1 MEFPDLNQ
9 FRQLQKDLWQWPS
22 SRAALMVGAGFSLNA
37 VSAPG
42 VSTRFPVWRDLSRAM
57 FNEIYPAHP
66 NETDEQ
72 RIQRKEQF
80 DPSDALRLASAYEA
94 IFGRQKLDS
103 FLCRAIPDSSYQ
115 PGALHTLLLQLPWK
129 DVFTT
134 NYDTLLER
142 TEIPERAYQP
152 VTTVNDLTTAR
163 APRIIKLHGSF
174 PSQTPFIITEEDY
187 RTYPQRF
194 APFVNTVRQSLIEN
208 AFVLIGFSGED
219 PNFLQWTG
227 WIRDELGDHHAP
239 IYLVGPLSL
248 SNTQRLLLTQRGVT
262 PIDLASVFLDKDPPA
277 RIHASAIE
285 WFLRSLHAAKRQR
298 PERWLK
304 SKTTAQET
312 ADFEHPILASG
323 LVEPEEVRFDSSQNL
338 DEATVL
344 QLIKRWRYE
353 RDQYPGWLVAT
364 DEKRSL
370 LWNNTRD
377 RIGPLLTFVANE
389 NWSPAD
395 RILLFHELH
404 WRLDVAMVPLFSN
417 WLEPFEVAV
426 DELLK
431 AGISAKPSVLTDIPA
446 TEVAEAWLDIA
457 FALLREA
464 REIHNAERWDT
475 LKEKIDQVV
484 THYPQFTDR
493 YQYEQALWRLW
504 NLERSQAKAVL
515 TQWSPS
521 RNSPLAMMWKA
532 GLLVELEEA
541 RKARSLLRTAL
552 RDIRK
557 SFHNTHER
565 NIDLLS
571 LEGWCTY
578 LLSAVERAAVMEDIA
593 QGNQQETD
601 WAKLYELPEEFLERW
616 QELKAWDCDPWPL
629 MEYFAMVLSEDPPAL
644 RRETQVVRDFD
655 PGHRKVTGPLFGGDH
670 IEPRLPAFAYIRL
683 YEQAGIPI
691 RFAGEALRKACKWIA
706 PFTDFWGPALLV
718 RAGKVDDLKNFMER
732 TQVATME
739 PALAQRLNSWV
750 LDALQR
756 EFSSLRGPIGWGSA
770 QQTLLEALVEVLSRL
785 TLKLESADLQEGFSL
800 AIALHRRPEIY
811 SHTNL
816 HNVCTPWFRRL
827 FEAANEQQ
835 LFAWLSALIRF
846 PPYHDSDLPE
856 YLRDLRN
863 DWPDPMTDF
872 PAGRLR
878 VVQESLSERTD
889 TDEAIAWLLARAQNE
904 SGKGR
909 HRAVRRLI
917 CIFSTDLMTAE
928 QKESLGRLLWEQPG
942 TNGLP
947 DLPDFGYYG
956 YYGYLHLPAPA
967 EIDVVSK
974 VKEHLLTLTP
984 PKSVDGTNTS
994 IQLDEED
1001 RIICEWAFASKPVV
1015 QLPYEW
1021 EGKIEWSWDESWE
1034 LWAQVVEWWQN
1045 DKIAFDR
1052 QIPSSALNSM
1062 TLNFIEASVERAG
1075 MFLARAVLPNMDSAS
1090 EDEWSEVLA
1099 FLSETREHE
1108 IYLTP
1113 AFPYV
1118 LLHRPSKSEALTQ
1131 TIFEDLSSDDA
1142 KAVKASAEAVR
1153 HWIYLADADLVD
1165 KPPTN
1170 IIDKLI
1176 HRVVFRRSEGIQT
1189 CLDQLAHLLIEKPDF
1204 FDLDQVH
1211 FIVASLSPWSQ
1222 ATRLPLSEE
1231 RDGTLPEE
1239 NFPGDFPEEER
1250 PELRVL
1256 LGKLASA
1263 LRIWLKRK
1271 CPDQP
1276 EPAEISHLRE
1286 SYELDSLPEVRRSF
1300 PYVETFA
1307 MTLSTP

>member
-1 MEFPDLNQ
+1 MDLLDTRNFPDLNQ
-9 FRQLQKDLWQWPS
+9 SRQLQKDLWQWPS

-37 VSAPG
+37 VPLPG
-42 VSTRFPVWRDLSRAM
+42 VSTRFPEWRELARAM
-57 FNEIYPAHP
+57 FNEIYPAPP
-66 NETDEQ
+66 NETEEQ
-72 RIQRKEQF
+72 RTQRKEQF
-80 DPSDALRLASAYEA
+80 DRSNALRLASEYEA
-94 IFGRQKLDS
+94 IFGRQKLNS
-103 FLCRAIPDSSYQ
+103 FLRAQIPDTDYE
-115 PGALHTLLLQLPWK
+115 PGDLHTLLLQLPWK

-142 TEIPERAYQP
+142 TEMPERAYEL
-152 VTTVNDLTTAR
+152 VTTESDLTTAS

-187 RTYPQRF
+187 RTYRQRF
-194 APFVNTVRQSLIEN
+194 ALFVNTIQQYLIEN
-208 AFVLIGFSGED
+208 VFVLVGFSGED

-239 IYLVGPLSL
+239 IYLVGSLSL
-248 SNTQRLLLTQRGVT
+248 SNTQRLLLTRRGVT
-262 PIDLASVFLDKDPPA
+262 PIDLSPVFADN
-277 RIHASAIE
+277 
-285 WFLRSLHAAKRQR
+285 HAAALEKFLCHLLEAKPSR
-298 PERWLK
+298 PEEWPNI
-304 SKTTAQET
+304 KTTAQ
-312 ADFEHPILASG
+312 
-323 LVEPEEVRFDSSQNL
+323 EPEEVRFDSSQNL

-344 QLIKRWRYE
+344 KLIKRWRYE
-353 RDQYPGWLVAT
+353 QDQYPGWLVAT
-364 DEKRSL
+364 DEKRSS
-370 LWNNTRD
+370 LWDSTKFWVE
-377 RIGPLLTFVANE
+377 PLLTFVANE

-395 RILLFHELH
+395 CILLFHELH
-404 WRLDVAMVPLFSN
+404 WRLDVAMLPLFSN
-417 WLEPFEVAV
+417 CIEPFESTVN
-426 DELLK
+426 ELLK
-431 AGISAKPSVLTDIPA
+431 NGISAKPSVLTDIPA

-464 REIHNAERWDT
+464 REIYNAERWDT
-475 LKEKIDQVV
+475 LKKKIDQVV

-493 YQYEQALWRLW
+493 YQYEQALWMLW
-504 NLERSQAKAVL
+504 NLERSQAKDVL

-532 GLLVELEEA
+532 GLLVEFDELRE
-541 RKARSLLRTAL
+541 ARSLLRTAL
-552 RDIRK
+552 GDIRR
-557 SFHNTHER
+557 SLHNQEQ
-565 NIDLLS
+565 NIEMLS
-571 LEGWCTY
+571 LDGWCTY
-578 LLSAVERAAVMEDIA
+578 LLWAVELTIDFT
-593 QGNQQETD
+593 Q
-601 WAKLYELPEEFLERW
+601 WSELREEFSARW
-616 QELKAWDCDPWPL
+616 QELKAWDCDPELL
-629 MEYFAMVLSEDPPAL
+629 MEYFATVLSEDPPAP
-644 RRETQVVRDFD
+644 RRETQVGHGFD
-655 PGHRKVTGPLFGGDH
+655 PGHRTVTGLLFGGNH
-670 IEPRLPAFAYIRL
+670 IAPRLPAFAYIRL
-683 YEQAGIPI
+683 YEQVGISI
-691 RFAGEALRKACKWIA
+691 RFVEEELRKACKWIA

-739 PALAQRLNSWV
+739 PALAKRLNRWV

-756 EFSSLRGPIGWGSA
+756 EFSALSGTIEWMSA
-770 QQTLLEALVEVLSRL
+770 QQALLEALVEVLSRL
-785 TLKLESADLQEGFSL
+785 TLKLESAELQEAFSL
-800 AIALHRRPEIY
+800 AMALHERSEIY
-811 SHTNL
+811 SHRNL
-816 HNVCTPWFRRL
+816 HQLCTPWFSRL
-827 FEAANEQQ
+827 FEAADEQQ
-835 LFAWLSALIRF
+835 LVAWLPALILF
-846 PPYHDSDLPE
+846 PLYHDSDLSRR
-856 YLRDLRN
+856 LSN
-863 DWPDPMTDF
+863 FWPDPMTDF
-872 PAGRLR
+872 PAERLR
-878 VVQESLSERTD
+878 VVQEPLSERTD

-909 HRAVRRLI
+909 HRAVMRLI
-917 CIFSTDLMTAE
+917 RIFSTDLMTAE
-928 QKESLGRLLWEQPG
+928 QQESLGRLLWEQPG

-947 DLPDFGYYG
+947 DLPDLN

-967 EIDVVSK
+967 EINVVSK

-984 PKSVDGTNTS
+984 HKSVDGTATS
-994 IQLDEED
+994 IQLDIQLDKED

-1021 EGKIEWSWDESWE
+1021 EGKIEWSWDESRE

-1045 DKIAFDR
+1045 DKIVFDR
-1052 QIPSSALNSM
+1052 QIPFPALNSM

-1099 FLSETREHE
+1099 FLCETRQHE

-1118 LLHRPSKSEALTQ
+1118 LRHRPSKSEVLTQ
-1131 TIFEDLSSDDA
+1131 TIFEDLSSGNA

-1176 HRVVFRRSEGIQT
+1176 HRVVFRRYEGIQI
-1189 CLDQLAHLLIEKPDF
+1189 CLDQLALLLIEKPDF
-1204 FDLDQVH
+1204 FGLDQVH

-1222 ATRLPLSEE
+1222 ATRLPPSEE

-1250 PELRVL
+1250 PELRDH
-1256 LGKLASA
+1256 LGRLASA

>member
-248 SNTQRLLLTQRGVT
+248 SNAQRSLLTRRGVT
-262 PIDLASVFLDKDPPA
+262 PIDLSPMFADN
-277 RIHASAIE
+277 
-285 WFLRSLHAAKRQR
+285 HAAALEKFLYHLLEAKPSR
-298 PERWLK
+298 PERWPNI
-304 SKTTAQET
+304 KTTAQ
-312 ADFEHPILASG
+312 
-323 LVEPEEVRFDSSQNL
+323 EPEEVRFDSSQNL

-353 RDQYPGWLVAT
+353 QDQYPGWLVAT
-364 DEKRSL
+364 DAMRSL
-370 LWNNTRD
+370 LWDSTKFWVE
-377 RIGPLLTFVANE
+377 PLLTFVANE

-464 REIHNAERWDT
+464 REIYNAERWDT

-484 THYPQFTDR
+484 AHYPQFTDR

-504 NLERSQAKAVL
+504 NLERSQAKEVL
-515 TQWSPS
+515 ALWAPH
-521 RNSPLAMMWKA
+521 SPLAMMWKA
-532 GLLVELEEA
+532 GLLVEFDELRE
-541 RKARSLLRTAL
+541 ARSLLRTAL
-552 RDIRK
+552 GDIRR
-557 SFHNTHER
+557 SLHNQEQ
-565 NIDLLS
+565 NIEMLS
-571 LEGWCTY
+571 LDGWCTY
-578 LLSAVERAAVMEDIA
+578 LLWAVESTIDFT
-593 QGNQQETD
+593 Q
-601 WAKLYELPEEFLERW
+601 WSELREEFSVRW
-616 QELKAWDCDPWPL
+616 QELKAWDCDPGLL
-629 MEYFAMVLSEDPPAL
+629 MEYFATVLSEDPPAP
-644 RRETQVVRDFD
+644 RRETQVGHGFD
-655 PGHRKVTGPLFGGDH
+655 PGHRTVTGLLFGGNH

-691 RFAGEALRKACKWIA
+691 RFVEEELRKACKWIA

-718 RAGKVDDLKNFMER
+718 RAGKVNELTKSGIMER

-739 PALAQRLNSWV
+739 PALAKRLNRWV
-750 LDALQR
+750 LDALRR
-756 EFSSLRGPIGWGSA
+756 EFASLRGPIERMSA

-785 TLKLESADLQEGFSL
+785 AFKLESSDLQEAFSL
-800 AIALHRRPEIY
+800 AMAIHERPEIY
-811 SHTNL
+811 SHINL
-816 HNVCTPWFRRL
+816 HKLCTPWFSRL
-827 FEAANEQQ
+827 FEAADEQQ
-835 LFAWLSALIRF
+835 LFEWLPALIRF

-856 YLRDLRN
+856 DLRDLRN

-878 VVQESLSERTD
+878 VVQEPLSERTD
-889 TDEAIAWLLARAQNE
+889 TDEAIAWLLVRAQNE

-909 HRAVRRLI
+909 HRAVMRLI
-917 CIFSTDLMTAE
+917 RIFYTDLMTAE

-947 DLPDFGYYG
+947 DLPDLN

-967 EIDVVSK
+967 EIDVVLK

-984 PKSVDGTNTS
+984 NRFVNNTGTS
-994 IQLDEED
+994 ITTSFLTQDD
-1001 RIICEWAFASKPVV
+1001 RVIREWEWASKPVV

-1021 EGKIEWSWDESWE
+1021 EGKIEWSWDESRE

-1045 DKIAFDR
+1045 DKIVFDR
-1052 QIPSSALNSM
+1052 PIPSMVLNP
-1062 TLNFIEASVERAG
+1062 IEASVERAG

-1099 FLSETREHE
+1099 FLSKTREYE

-1118 LLHRPSKSEALTQ
+1118 LLHRPSKSEVLTQ
-1131 TIFEDLSSDDA
+1131 IVLDDLSSDDA

-1176 HRVVFRRSEGIQT
+1176 HRVVFRRYEGIQI
-1189 CLDQLAHLLIEKPDF
+1189 CLDQLARLLIEKPDAF
-1204 FDLDQVH
+1204 EATQVH
-1211 FIVASLSPWSQ
+1211 LMVSSLPPWSH
-1222 ATRLPLSEE
+1222 ATRLPLHAE
-1231 RDGTLPEE
+1231 DP
-1239 NFPGDFPEEER
+1239 PGDFPEEER
-1250 PELRVL
+1250 PELRDH
-1256 LGKLASA
+1256 LGRLASA
-1263 LRIWLKRK
+1263 LSIWLKCK

-1300 PYVETFA
+1300 PYVETHA

>member
-1 MEFPDLNQ
+1 MDLLDTRNFPDLNQ

-66 NETDEQ
+66 NETKEQ
-72 RIQRKEQF
+72 RTQRKEQF
-80 DPSDALRLASAYEA
+80 DRSNALRLASEYEA
-94 IFGRQKLDS
+94 AFDRQKLNS

-152 VTTVNDLTTAR
+152 VTTVNDLTAAR

-364 DEKRSL
+364 DAMRSL

-395 RILLFHELH
+395 RILLFRELH
-404 WRLDVAMVPLFSN
+404 WRLDVVMVPLFSN
-417 WLEPFEVAV
+417 ISSQFEVAV

-431 AGISAKPSVLTDIPA
+431 NGISAKPSVLTDIPA

-464 REIHNAERWDT
+464 REIYNAERWDT

-484 THYPQFTDR
+484 AHYPQFTDR

-504 NLERSQAKAVL
+504 NLERSQAKDVL

-532 GLLVELEEA
+532 GLLVEFDELRE
-541 RKARSLLRTAL
+541 ARSLLRTAL
-552 RDIRK
+552 GDIRR
-557 SFHNTHER
+557 SLHNQEQ
-565 NIDLLS
+565 NIEMLS
-571 LEGWCTY
+571 LDGWCTY
-578 LLSAVERAAVMEDIA
+578 LLWVVEYLLWSVESTVDFT
-593 QGNQQETD
+593 E
-601 WAKLYELPEEFLERW
+601 WFELREEFSARW
-616 QELKAWDCDPWPL
+616 QELKAWDCDPRLL
-629 MEYFAMVLSEDPPAL
+629 MEYFATVLSEDPPAL
-644 RRETQVVRDFD
+644 RRETQVGPGFD
-655 PGHRKVTGPLFGGDH
+655 PGHRTVTGLLFGGNH
-670 IEPRLPAFAYIRL
+670 IEPRLPAFAYIRW
-683 YEQAGIPI
+683 YEQVGIPI
-691 RFAGEALRKACKWIA
+691 RFAEEELRKACKWIA

-718 RAGKVDDLKNFMER
+718 RAGKVNELTKSGIMER

-739 PALAQRLNSWV
+739 PALAKRLNRWV
-750 LDALQR
+750 LDALRR
-756 EFSSLRGPIGWGSA
+756 EFASLRGPIERMSA

-785 TLKLESADLQEGFSL
+785 AFKLESSDLQEAFSL
-800 AIALHRRPEIY
+800 AMALHERPEIY
-811 SHTNL
+811 SHINL
-816 HNVCTPWFRRL
+816 HQLCTPWFRRL
-827 FEAANEQQ
+827 FEAADEQQ
-835 LFAWLSALIRF
+835 LFEWLPALIRF
-846 PPYHDSDLPE
+846 PLYHDSDLPE
-856 YLRDLRN
+856 DLRDLRN

-872 PAGRLR
+872 PALRLR
-878 VVQESLSERTD
+878 VVQEPLSERTD
-889 TDEAIAWLLARAQNE
+889 TDEAIAWLLVRAQIE

-909 HRAVRRLI
+909 HRAVMRLI
-917 CIFSTDLMTAE
+917 RIFYTDLMTAE

-947 DLPDFGYYG
+947 DLPDLNYYV
-956 YYGYLHLPAPA
+956 YLHLPAPA
-967 EIDVVSK
+967 EIDVVLK

-984 PKSVDGTNTS
+984 NRFVNNTGTS
-994 IQLDEED
+994 ITTSFSTQDD
-1001 RIICEWAFASKPVV
+1001 RVIREWEWASKPVV
-1015 QLPYEW
+1015 QWPYEW
-1021 EGKIEWSWDESWE
+1021 EGKIEWSWDEIRE

-1045 DKIAFDR
+1045 DKIVFDR
-1052 QIPSSALNSM
+1052 PIPSMVLNP
-1062 TLNFIEASVERAG
+1062 IEASVERAG

-1090 EDEWSEVLA
+1090 EDEWSEVLT

-1113 AFPYV
+1113 ALPYV
-1118 LLHRPSKSEALTQ
+1118 LRHRPSKSEALTQ
-1131 TIFEDLSSDDA
+1131 IVLDDLSSGKA

-1170 IIDKLI
+1170 IVDKLI
-1176 HRVVFRRSEGIQT
+1176 HRVIFRRPEGIQI
-1189 CLDQLAHLLIEKPDF
+1189 CLDQLARLLIEKPDAF
-1204 FDLDQVH
+1204 EATQVH
-1211 FIVASLSPWSQ
+1211 LMVASLSPWSH
-1222 ATRLPLSEE
+1222 ATRLPPSEE

-1250 PELRVL
+1250 PELRDH
-1256 LGKLASA
+1256 LGRLASA
-1263 LRIWLKRK
+1263 LSIWLKRK

-1300 PYVETFA
+1300 PYVETHA

>member
-1 MEFPDLNQ
+1 MDLLDTRNFPDLNQ

-42 VSTRFPVWRDLSRAM
+42 VSTRFPMWRDLSRAM

-72 RIQRKEQF
+72 RMQRKEQF
-80 DPSDALRLASAYEA
+80 DPSNALRIASEYEA
-94 IFGRQKLDS
+94 AFDRQKLDS

-152 VTTVNDLTTAR
+152 VTTVNDLTTANT
-163 APRIIKLHGSF
+163 PRIIKLHGSF

-248 SNTQRLLLTQRGVT
+248 SNAQRSLLTRRGVT
-262 PIDLASVFLDKDPPA
+262 PIDLSPMFADN
-277 RIHASAIE
+277 
-285 WFLRSLHAAKRQR
+285 HAAALEKFLYHLLEAKPSR
-298 PERWLK
+298 PERWPNI
-304 SKTTAQET
+304 KTTAQEP
-312 ADFEHPILASG
+312 A
-323 LVEPEEVRFDSSQNL
+323 EVSFDSPQNL

-344 QLIKRWRYE
+344 KLIKRWRYE
-353 RDQYPGWLVAT
+353 QDQYPGWLVAT
-364 DEKRSL
+364 DEKRSS
-370 LWNNTRD
+370 LWDSTKFWVE
-377 RIGPLLTFVANE
+377 PLLTFVANE

-395 RILLFHELH
+395 RILLFRELH
-404 WRLDVAMVPLFSN
+404 WRLDVAMVPLSSN

-431 AGISAKPSVLTDIPA
+431 DGISAKPSVLTDIPA

-504 NLERSQAKAVL
+504 NIERSQAKDVL

-532 GLLVELEEA
+532 GLLVEFDELRE
-541 RKARSLLRTAL
+541 ARSLLRTAL

-578 LLSAVERAAVMEDIA
+578 LLSPVERAAVMEDIA

-629 MEYFAMVLSEDPPAL
+629 MKYFAMVLSEDPPAP
-644 RRETQVVRDFD
+644 RREIQVGHGFD
-655 PGHRKVTGPLFGGDH
+655 PGHRTVTGLLFGGNH
-670 IEPRLPAFAYIRL
+670 IELRLPAFAYIRL

-718 RAGKVDDLKNFMER
+718 RAGKVDDLKNFMEC

-739 PALAQRLNSWV
+739 PALAKRLNSWV

-756 EFSSLRGPIGWGSA
+756 EFSALSGTIEWMSA
-770 QQTLLEALVEVLSRL
+770 QQALLEALVEVLSRL
-785 TLKLESADLQEGFSL
+785 TLKLESAELQEAFSL
-800 AIALHRRPEIY
+800 AMALHERSEIY
-811 SHTNL
+811 SHRNL
-816 HNVCTPWFRRL
+816 HQLCTPWFSRL
-827 FEAANEQQ
+827 FEAADEQQ
-835 LFAWLSALIRF
+835 LVAWLPALILF
-846 PPYHDSDLPE
+846 PLYHDSDLSRR
-856 YLRDLRN
+856 LSN
-863 DWPDPMTDF
+863 FWPDPMTDF
-872 PAGRLR
+872 PAERLR
-878 VVQESLSERTD
+878 VVQEPLSERTD
-889 TDEAIAWLLARAQNE
+889 TDEAIAWLLVRAQNE

-909 HRAVRRLI
+909 HRAVMRLI
-917 CIFSTDLMTAE
+917 RIFYTDLMTAE

-956 YYGYLHLPAPA
+956 YLHLSAPA

-1118 LLHRPSKSEALTQ
+1118 LLHRPSKSEVLTQ
-1131 TIFEDLSSDDA
+1131 IVLDDLSSDDA

-1170 IIDKLI
+1170 IVDKLI
-1176 HRVVFRRSEGIQT
+1176 HRVIFRRSEGIQI
-1189 CLDQLAHLLIEKPDF
+1189 CLDQLARLLIEKPDF

-1211 FIVASLSPWSQ
+1211 FIVASLSPWSH
-1222 ATRLPLSEE
+1222 ATRLPPSEE

-1276 EPAEISHLRE
+1276 EPAEIFHLRE

>member
-72 RIQRKEQF
+72 RMQRKEQF
-80 DPSDALRLASAYEA
+80 DPSNALRIASEYEA
-94 IFGRQKLDS
+94 AFDRQKLNS

-142 TEIPERAYQP
+142 TEMPERAYEL

-248 SNTQRLLLTQRGVT
+248 SNAQRSLLTRRGVT

-298 PERWLK
+298 PERWLE

-312 ADFEHPILASG
+312 ADFEPPILASG
-323 LVEPEEVRFDSSQNL
+323 LVEPEEVSFDSSQNL

-344 QLIKRWRYE
+344 KLIKRWRYE

-364 DEKRSL
+364 DAMRSS
-370 LWNNTRD
+370 LWDSTKFWVE
-377 RIGPLLTFVANE
+377 PLLTFAANE

-395 RILLFHELH
+395 RILLFQELH
-404 WRLDVAMVPLFSN
+404 WRLDVAMVPLFSD

-431 AGISAKPSVLTDIPA
+431 DGILAKPSVLTDIPA

-521 RNSPLAMMWKA
+521 RNSPLAMMRKA

-629 MEYFAMVLSEDPPAL
+629 MEYFATVLSEDPPAL

-655 PGHRKVTGPLFGGDH
+655 PGHRKVTGPLFGGNH
-670 IEPRLPAFAYIRL
+670 IEPRLPSFAYIRL
-683 YEQAGIPI
+683 YEQVGIPI
-691 RFAGEALRKACKWIA
+691 RFAGEELRKACKWIA

-718 RAGKVDDLKNFMER
+718 RAGKVDDLKSFMER
-732 TQVATME
+732 IQVATME
-739 PALAQRLNSWV
+739 PALAQRLNRWALV
-750 LDALQR
+750 ALQR
-756 EFSSLRGPIGWGSA
+756 EFASLRGPIGWGSA

-785 TLKLESADLQEGFSL
+785 TLKLESADLQEAFSL

-811 SHTNL
+811 SHINL
-816 HNVCTPWFRRL
+816 HKLCTLWFKRL

-835 LFAWLSALIRF
+835 LFEWLPALIRF

-856 YLRDLRN
+856 DLRDLRN

-872 PAGRLR
+872 PVGRLR

-928 QKESLGRLLWEQPG
+928 QQEGLGRLLWEQPG

-956 YYGYLHLPAPA
+956 YLHLPAPA
-967 EIDVVSK
+967 EIDVVLK

-984 PKSVDGTNTS
+984 NRFVNNTGTS
-994 IQLDEED
+994 ITTSFLTQDD
-1001 RIICEWAFASKPVV
+1001 RVIREWAFASKPVV

-1052 QIPSSALNSM
+1052 PIPSMVLNP
-1062 TLNFIEASVERAG
+1062 IEASVERAG

-1099 FLSETREHE
+1099 FLCETREHE

-1113 AFPYV
+1113 ALPYV
-1118 LLHRPSKSEALTQ
+1118 LRHRPSESEAITQ
-1131 TIFEDLSSDDA
+1131 TIFKYLSSDDA
-1142 KAVKASAEAVR
+1142 KAVKASAEAVC

-1176 HRVVFRRSEGIQT
+1176 HRVVFRRYEGIQI
-1189 CLDQLAHLLIEKPDF
+1189 CLDQLALLLIEKPDF
-1204 FDLDQVH
+1204 FGLDQVH

-1222 ATRLPLSEE
+1222 ATRLPPSEE

-1250 PELRVL
+1250 PELRDH
-1256 LGKLASA
+1256 LGRLASA
-1263 LRIWLKRK
+1263 LSIWLKRK

>member
-9 FRQLQKDLWQWPS
+9 FRQLQKALWQWPS

-57 FNEIYPAHP
+57 FDEIYPAPP

-72 RIQRKEQF
+72 RTQRKEQF
-80 DPSDALRLASAYEA
+80 DRSNALRLASEYEA
-94 IFGRQKLDS
+94 AFDHQKLNS
-103 FLCRAIPDSSYQ
+103 FLRRAIPDSSYQ
-115 PGALHTLLLQLPWK
+115 PGDLHTLLLQLPWK

-142 TEIPERAYQP
+142 TEIPERAYQS
-152 VTTVNDLTTAR
+152 VTTVNDLTAAR

-248 SNTQRLLLTQRGVT
+248 SNAQRSRLTQRGVT
-262 PIDLASVFLDKDPPA
+262 PIDLSPVFADT
-277 RIHASAIE
+277 
-285 WFLRSLHAAKRQR
+285 HAAALEKFLCHLLEAKPSR
-298 PERWLK
+298 PEKWPNI
-304 SKTTAQET
+304 KTTAQEP
-312 ADFEHPILASG
+312 A
-323 LVEPEEVRFDSSQNL
+323 EVSFDSSQNL

-344 QLIKRWRYE
+344 KLIKRWRYE
-353 RDQYPGWLVAT
+353 QDQYPGWLVAT
-364 DEKRSL
+364 DAMRSL
-370 LWNNTRD
+370 LWDSTKFWVE
-377 RIGPLLTFVANE
+377 PLLTFVANE

-395 RILLFHELH
+395 RILLFRELH
-404 WRLDVAMVPLFSN
+404 WRLDVVMVPLFVPLFSN
-417 WLEPFEVAV
+417 ISSQFEVAV

-431 AGISAKPSVLTDIPA
+431 DGISAKPSVLTDIPA

-464 REIHNAERWDT
+464 REIYNAERWDT

-484 THYPQFTDR
+484 AHYPQFTDR

-504 NLERSQAKAVL
+504 NLERSQAKDVL

-532 GLLVELEEA
+532 GLLVEFDELRE
-541 RKARSLLRTAL
+541 ARSLLRTAL
-552 RDIRK
+552 GDIRR
-557 SFHNTHER
+557 SLHNQEQ
-565 NIDLLS
+565 NIEMLS
-571 LEGWCTY
+571 LDGWCTY
-578 LLSAVERAAVMEDIA
+578 LLWAVELTIDFT
-593 QGNQQETD
+593 Q
-601 WAKLYELPEEFLERW
+601 WSELREEFSARW

-629 MEYFAMVLSEDPPAL
+629 MKYFATVLSEDPPAL

-655 PGHRKVTGPLFGGDH
+655 PGHRTVTRFWDGKSL
-670 IEPRLPAFAYIRL
+670 IELRLPAFAYIRL
-683 YEQAGIPI
+683 YEQVGIPI

-718 RAGKVDDLKNFMER
+718 RAGKVDDLKSFMER
-732 TQVATME
+732 IQVATME
-739 PALAQRLNSWV
+739 PALAKRLNSW
-750 LDALQR
+750 ALAALRR
-756 EFSSLRGPIGWGSA
+756 EFSALSGTIEWMSA
-770 QQTLLEALVEVLSRL
+770 QQALLEALVEVLSRL
-785 TLKLESADLQEGFSL
+785 AFKLESSDLQEAFSL
-800 AIALHRRPEIY
+800 AMALHERSEIY
-811 SHTNL
+811 SHRNL
-816 HNVCTPWFRRL
+816 HQLCTPWFSRL
-827 FEAANEQQ
+827 FEAADEQQ
-835 LFAWLSALIRF
+835 LFEWLPALIRF
-846 PPYHDSDLPE
+846 PL
-856 YLRDLRN
+856 YLESALSRRLSKRDLSRHLSN
-863 DWPDPMTDF
+863 LWPDPMTDF

-909 HRAVRRLI
+909 HRAVMRLI

-947 DLPDFGYYG
+947 DLPDLN

-967 EIDVVSK
+967 EIDVVST
-974 VKEHLLTLTP
+974 VKESLLSLMP
-984 PKSVDGTNTS
+984 PKDK
-994 IQLDEED
+994 ED
-1001 RIICEWAFASKPVV
+1001 RIICEWALASKPVV

-1045 DKIAFDR
+1045 DKIVFDR
-1052 QIPSSALNSM
+1052 QIPSMVLNS
-1062 TLNFIEASVERAG
+1062 IEASVERAS

-1099 FLSETREHE
+1099 FLCETREHE

-1113 AFPYV
+1113 ALPYV
-1118 LLHRPSKSEALTQ
+1118 LRHRPSKSEALTQ
-1131 TIFEDLSSDDA
+1131 IVLDDLSSGKA

-1170 IIDKLI
+1170 IVDKLI
-1176 HRVVFRRSEGIQT
+1176 HRVVFRRYEGIQI
-1189 CLDQLAHLLIEKPDF
+1189 CLDQLARLLIEKPDTF
-1204 FDLDQVH
+1204 EATQVH
-1211 FIVASLSPWSQ
+1211 LMVSSLPPWSH
-1222 ATRLPLSEE
+1222 ATWLPLSEE

-1250 PELRVL
+1250 PELRDH
-1256 LGKLASA
+1256 LGRLASA
-1263 LRIWLKRK
+1263 LSIWLKRK

-1300 PYVETFA
+1300 PYVETHA

>member
-1 MEFPDLNQ
+1 MDLLDTRNFPDLNQ

-37 VSAPG
+37 VPLPG
-42 VSTRFPVWRDLSRAM
+42 VSTRFPEWRELARAM
-57 FNEIYPAHP
+57 FNEIYPAPP
-66 NETDEQ
+66 NETEEQ
-72 RIQRKEQF
+72 RTQRKEQF
-80 DPSDALRLASAYEA
+80 DRSDALRLASEYEA
-94 IFGRQKLDS
+94 IFGRQKLNS
-103 FLCRAIPDSSYQ
+103 FLRAQIPDTDYE
-115 PGALHTLLLQLPWK
+115 PGDLHTLLLQLPWK

-142 TEIPERAYQP
+142 TEMPERAYEL
-152 VTTVNDLTTAR
+152 VTTESDLTTAS

-187 RTYPQRF
+187 RTYRQRF
-194 APFVNTVRQSLIEN
+194 ALFVNTIQQYLIEN
-208 AFVLIGFSGED
+208 VFVLVGFSGED

-239 IYLVGPLSL
+239 IYLVGSLSL
-248 SNTQRLLLTQRGVT
+248 SNTQRLLLTRRGVT
-262 PIDLASVFLDKDPPA
+262 PIDLSPVFADN
-277 RIHASAIE
+277 
-285 WFLRSLHAAKRQR
+285 HAAALEKFLYHLLEAKPSR
-298 PERWLK
+298 PEEWPNI
-304 SKTTAQET
+304 KTTAQ
-312 ADFEHPILASG
+312 
-323 LVEPEEVRFDSSQNL
+323 EPEEVRFDSSQNL

-353 RDQYPGWLVAT
+353 QDQYPGWLVAT
-364 DEKRSL
+364 DAMRSS
-370 LWNNTRD
+370 LWDSTKFWVE
-377 RIGPLLTFVANE
+377 PLLTFVANE

-395 RILLFHELH
+395 RILLFRELH
-404 WRLDVAMVPLFSN
+404 WRLDVAMVPLFLN
-417 WLEPFEVAV
+417 CIEPFESTVN
-426 DELLK
+426 ELLK
-431 AGISAKPSVLTDIPA
+431 NGISAKPSVLTDIPA

-464 REIHNAERWDT
+464 REIYNAERWDT

-493 YQYEQALWRLW
+493 YQYEQALWMLW
-504 NLERSQAKAVL
+504 NLERSQAKDVL

-532 GLLVELEEA
+532 GLLVEFDELRE
-541 RKARSLLRTAL
+541 ARSLLRTAL
-552 RDIRK
+552 GDIRR
-557 SFHNTHER
+557 SLHNQEQ
-565 NIDLLS
+565 NIEMLS
-571 LEGWCTY
+571 LDGWCTY
-578 LLSAVERAAVMEDIA
+578 LLWAVELTIDFT
-593 QGNQQETD
+593 Q
-601 WAKLYELPEEFLERW
+601 WSELREEFSARW
-616 QELKAWDCDPWPL
+616 QELKAWDCDPELL
-629 MEYFAMVLSEDPPAL
+629 MEYFATVLSEDPPAP
-644 RRETQVVRDFD
+644 RRETQVGHGFD
-655 PGHRKVTGPLFGGDH
+655 PGHRTVTGLLFGGNH

-683 YEQAGIPI
+683 YEQVGISI
-691 RFAGEALRKACKWIA
+691 RFVEEELRKACKWIA

-718 RAGKVDDLKNFMER
+718 RAGKVNELTKSGIMER
-732 TQVATME
+732 IQVATME
-739 PALAQRLNSWV
+739 PALAKRLNRWV

-756 EFSSLRGPIGWGSA
+756 ECASLRGTIERMSA

-785 TLKLESADLQEGFSL
+785 AFKLESSDLQEAFSL
-800 AIALHRRPEIY
+800 AMDLHERPEIY
-811 SHTNL
+811 SHINL
-816 HNVCTPWFRRL
+816 HQLCTPWFSRL
-827 FEAANEQQ
+827 FEAADEQQ
-835 LFAWLSALIRF
+835 LFEWLPALIRF
-846 PPYHDSDLPE
+846 PLYHDSDLPE
-856 YLRDLRN
+856 DLRDLRN
-863 DWPDPMTDF
+863 GWPDPMTDF
-872 PAGRLR
+872 LALRLR
-878 VVQESLSERTD
+878 VVQEPLSERTD
-889 TDEAIAWLLARAQNE
+889 TDEAIAWLLVRAQNE

-917 CIFSTDLMTAE
+917 RIFSTDLMTAE

-947 DLPDFGYYG
+947 DLPDLNYYV
-956 YYGYLHLPAPA
+956 YLHLPAPA
-967 EIDVVSK
+967 EIDVVLK

-984 PKSVDGTNTS
+984 NRFVNNTGTS
-994 IQLDEED
+994 ITTSFSTQDD
-1001 RIICEWAFASKPVV
+1001 RVIREWEWASKPVV
-1015 QLPYEW
+1015 QWPYEW
-1021 EGKIEWSWDESWE
+1021 EGKIEWSWDESRE

-1045 DKIAFDR
+1045 DKIVFDR
-1052 QIPSSALNSM
+1052 PIPSMVLNP
-1062 TLNFIEASVERAG
+1062 IEASVERAG
-1075 MFLARAVLPNMDSAS
+1075 RFLARAVLPNMDSAS

-1131 TIFEDLSSDDA
+1131 TIFEDLSSGNA

-1176 HRVVFRRSEGIQT
+1176 HRVVFRRYEGIQI
-1189 CLDQLAHLLIEKPDF
+1189 CLDQLARLLIEKPDAF
-1204 FDLDQVH
+1204 EATQVH
-1211 FIVASLSPWSQ
+1211 LMVSSLPPWSH
-1222 ATRLPLSEE
+1222 ATRLPPSEK

-1250 PELRVL
+1250 PELRDH
-1256 LGKLASA
+1256 LGRLASA
-1263 LRIWLKRK
+1263 LSIWLKRK

-1300 PYVETFA
+1300 PYVETHA
-1307 MTLSTP
+1307 MTLSTS

>member
-1 MEFPDLNQ
+1 MDLLDTRNFPDLNQ
-9 FRQLQKDLWQWPS
+9 FRQLQKALWQWPS

-57 FNEIYPAHP
+57 FDEIYPAPP
-66 NETDEQ
+66 NETKEQ
-72 RIQRKEQF
+72 RTQRKEQF
-80 DPSDALRLASAYEA
+80 DRSNALRLASEYEA
-94 IFGRQKLDS
+94 AFDRQKLNS

-227 WIRDELGDHHAP
+227 WIRDELGGHHAP
-239 IYLVGPLSL
+239 IYLVGSLSL
-248 SNTQRLLLTQRGVT
+248 SNVQRSRLTQWGVT
-262 PIDLASVFLDKDPPA
+262 PIDLSPMFADN
-277 RIHASAIE
+277 
-285 WFLRSLHAAKRQR
+285 HAAALEKFLYHLLEAKPSR
-298 PERWLK
+298 PERWPNI
-304 SKTTAQET
+304 KTTAQE
-312 ADFEHPILASG
+312 
-323 LVEPEEVRFDSSQNL
+323 PEEVSFDSSQNL

-344 QLIKRWRYE
+344 KLIKRWRYE
-353 RDQYPGWLVAT
+353 QDQYPGWLVAT
-364 DEKRSL
+364 DAMRSS
-370 LWNNTRD
+370 LWDSTKFWVE
-377 RIGPLLTFVANE
+377 PLLTFVANE
-389 NWSPAD
+389 NWSQAD
-395 RILLFHELH
+395 RILLFRELH
-404 WRLDVAMVPLFSN
+404 WRLAVAMLPLFSN
-417 WLEPFEVAV
+417 WIDPFESTVN
-426 DELLK
+426 ELLK
-431 AGISAKPSVLTDIPA
+431 NGISAKPSVLTDIPA

-464 REIHNAERWDT
+464 REIYNAERWDT

-484 THYPQFTDR
+484 AHYPQFTDR

-504 NLERSQAKAVL
+504 NLERSQAKDVL

-532 GLLVELEEA
+532 GLLVEFDELRE
-541 RKARSLLRTAL
+541 ARSLLRTAL
-552 RDIRK
+552 GDIRR
-557 SFHNTHER
+557 SLHNQEQ
-565 NIDLLS
+565 NIEMLS
-571 LEGWCTY
+571 LDGWCTY
-578 LLSAVERAAVMEDIA
+578 LLWAVELTIDFT
-593 QGNQQETD
+593 Q
-601 WAKLYELPEEFLERW
+601 WSELREEFSARW
-616 QELKAWDCDPWPL
+616 QELKAWDCNPGLL
-629 MEYFAMVLSEDPPAL
+629 MEYFATVLSEDPPAL

-655 PGHRKVTGPLFGGDH
+655 PGHRKVTGPLFGGNH
-670 IEPRLPAFAYIRL
+670 IEPRLPSFAYIRL
-683 YEQAGIPI
+683 YEQVGIPI
-691 RFAGEALRKACKWIA
+691 RFAGEELRKACKWIA

-718 RAGKVDDLKNFMER
+718 RAGKVDDLKSFMER
-732 TQVATME
+732 IQVATME
-739 PALAQRLNSWV
+739 PALAKRLNRWV

-756 EFSSLRGPIGWGSA
+756 EFASLRGPIGWGSA

-800 AIALHRRPEIY
+800 AMDLHERPEIY
-811 SHTNL
+811 SHRNL
-816 HNVCTPWFRRL
+816 HQLCTPWFSRL
-827 FEAANEQQ
+827 FEAADEQQ
-835 LFAWLSALIRF
+835 LVAWLPALILF
-846 PPYHDSDLPE
+846 PLYHDSDLSRR
-856 YLRDLRN
+856 LSN
-863 DWPDPMTDF
+863 FWPDPMTDF
-872 PAGRLR
+872 PAERLR
-878 VVQESLSERTD
+878 VVQEPLSERTD

-909 HRAVRRLI
+909 HRAVMRLI
-917 CIFSTDLMTAE
+917 RIFYTDLMTAE

-947 DLPDFGYYG
+947 DLPDLN
-956 YYGYLHLPAPA
+956 YYGYLSLPAPA

-984 PKSVDGTNTS
+984 NRFVNNTGTS
-994 IQLDEED
+994 ITISFPTQDD
-1001 RIICEWAFASKPVV
+1001 RVIREWEWASKPVV

-1021 EGKIEWSWDESWE
+1021 EGKIKWSWDESWE

-1052 QIPSSALNSM
+1052 QIPSMVLNPIEA
-1062 TLNFIEASVERAG
+1062 IEASVERAG

-1099 FLSETREHE
+1099 FLCETREHE

-1118 LLHRPSKSEALTQ
+1118 LRHRPSKSEALTQ
-1131 TIFEDLSSDDA
+1131 IVLDDLSSDDA
-1142 KAVKASAEAVR
+1142 KAVKASAEAVC

-1176 HRVVFRRSEGIQT
+1176 HRVIFRRYEGIQI
-1189 CLDQLAHLLIEKPDF
+1189 CLDQLARLLIEKPDAF
-1204 FDLDQVH
+1204 EATQVH
-1211 FIVASLSPWSQ
+1211 LMVSSLPPWSH
-1222 ATRLPLSEE
+1222 ATRLPPSEK

-1250 PELRVL
+1250 PELRDH
-1256 LGKLASA
+1256 LGRLASA
-1263 LRIWLKRK
+1263 LSIWLKRK

-1300 PYVETFA
+1300 PYVETRA

>member
-9 FRQLQKDLWQWPS
+9 FRQLQKALWQWPS

-57 FNEIYPAHP
+57 FDEIYPAPP
-66 NETDEQ
+66 NETKEQ
-72 RIQRKEQF
+72 RTQRKEQF
-80 DPSDALRLASAYEA
+80 DRSNALRLASEYEA
-94 IFGRQKLDS
+94 AFGRQKLDS

-152 VTTVNDLTTAR
+152 VTTVNDLTAAR

-248 SNTQRLLLTQRGVT
+248 SNAQRSLLTRRGVT
-262 PIDLASVFLDKDPPA
+262 PIDLSPMFADT
-277 RIHASAIE
+277 
-285 WFLRSLHAAKRQR
+285 HAAALEKFLYHLLEAKPSR
-298 PERWLK
+298 PERWPNI
-304 SKTTAQET
+304 KTTAQ
-312 ADFEHPILASG
+312 
-323 LVEPEEVRFDSSQNL
+323 EPEEVRFDSSQNL

-353 RDQYPGWLVAT
+353 QGQYPGWLVAT

-377 RIGPLLTFVANE
+377 RIGPLLTFLANE

-395 RILLFHELH
+395 RILLFRELH

-431 AGISAKPSVLTDIPA
+431 DGISAKPSVLTDIPA

-493 YQYEQALWRLW
+493 YQYEQALWMLW
-504 NLERSQAKAVL
+504 NLERSQAKDVL

-532 GLLVELEEA
+532 GLLVEFDELRE
-541 RKARSLLRTAL
+541 ARSLLRTAL
-552 RDIRK
+552 RDIRR
-557 SFHNTHER
+557 SLHNQGQ
-565 NIDLLS
+565 NIKMLS
-571 LEGWCTY
+571 LDGWCIY
-578 LLSAVERAAVMEDIA
+578 LLWAVESTIDFTQRS
-593 QGNQQETD
+593 
-601 WAKLYELPEEFLERW
+601 ELREEFSARW

-629 MEYFAMVLSEDPPAL
+629 KEYFAMVLSEDPPAL
-644 RRETQVVRDFD
+644 RRKTQVVRDFD
-655 PGHRKVTGPLFGGDH
+655 PGHRKVTGPLFGGNH
-670 IEPRLPAFAYIRL
+670 IEPRLPSFAYIRL
-683 YEQAGIPI
+683 YEQVGIPI
-691 RFAGEALRKACKWIA
+691 RFAGEELRKACKWIA

-718 RAGKVDDLKNFMER
+718 RAGKVDDLKSFMER
-732 TQVATME
+732 IQVATME
-739 PALAQRLNSWV
+739 PALAKRLNRWV

-756 EFSSLRGPIGWGSA
+756 EFASLRGPIGWGSA

-785 TLKLESADLQEGFSL
+785 TLKLESADLQEAFSL

-835 LFAWLSALIRF
+835 LFEWLPALIRF

-872 PAGRLR
+872 PVGRLR

-889 TDEAIAWLLARAQNE
+889 TDEAIAWLLVRAQNE

-909 HRAVRRLI
+909 HRAVMRLI
-917 CIFSTDLMTAE
+917 RIFYTDLMTAE
-928 QKESLGRLLWEQPG
+928 QQESLGRLLWEQPG

-947 DLPDFGYYG
+947 DLPDLNYYD
-956 YYGYLHLPAPA
+956 YLHLPAPA
-967 EIDVVSK
+967 EIDVVLK
-974 VKEHLLTLTP
+974 VKESLLSLMP
-984 PKSVDGTNTS
+984 PKSVDGTATS
-994 IQLDEED
+994 IQLDIQLDKED

-1015 QLPYEW
+1015 QLPYELA
-1021 EGKIEWSWDESWE
+1021 GKIEWSWDESWE

-1045 DKIAFDR
+1045 DKIVFDR
-1052 QIPSSALNSM
+1052 QIPSSALKSRE
-1062 TLNFIEASVERAG
+1062 LNFIEASLEGAG

-1113 AFPYV
+1113 ALPYV
-1118 LLHRPSKSEALTQ
+1118 LRHRPSKSEVLTQ
-1131 TIFEDLSSDDA
+1131 IVLDDLSSGNA

-1170 IIDKLI
+1170 IVDKLI
-1176 HRVVFRRSEGIQT
+1176 YRVVFRRSEGIQS
-1189 CLDQLAHLLIEKPDF
+1189 CLDQLARLLIEKPDAF
-1204 FDLDQVH
+1204 EATQVH
-1211 FIVASLSPWSQ
+1211 LMVSSLPPWSH
-1222 ATRLPLSEE
+1222 ATRLPPSEE

-1250 PELRVL
+1250 PELRDH
-1256 LGKLASA
+1256 LGRLASA
-1263 LRIWLKRK
+1263 LSIWLKRK

-1300 PYVETFA
+1300 PYVETHA

>member
-1 MEFPDLNQ
+1 MDLLDTRNFPDLNQ
-9 FRQLQKDLWQWPS
+9 FRQLQKALWQWPS

-37 VSAPG
+37 VPLPG
-42 VSTRFPVWRDLSRAM
+42 VSTRFPEWRELARAM
-57 FNEIYPAHP
+57 FNEIYPAPP
-66 NETDEQ
+66 NETEEQ
-72 RIQRKEQF
+72 RTQRKEQF
-80 DPSDALRLASAYEA
+80 DRSDALRLASEYEA
-94 IFGRQKLDS
+94 IFGRQKLNS
-103 FLCRAIPDSSYQ
+103 FLRAQIPDTDYE
-115 PGALHTLLLQLPWK
+115 PGDLHTLLLQLPWK

-142 TEIPERAYQP
+142 TEMPERAYEL
-152 VTTVNDLTTAR
+152 VTTESDLTTAS

-187 RTYPQRF
+187 RTYRQRF
-194 APFVNTVRQSLIEN
+194 ALFVNTIQQYLIEN
-208 AFVLIGFSGED
+208 VFVLVGFSGED

-239 IYLVGPLSL
+239 IYLVGSLSL
-248 SNTQRLLLTQRGVT
+248 SNTQRLLLTRRGVT
-262 PIDLASVFLDKDPPA
+262 PIDLSPVFADN
-277 RIHASAIE
+277 
-285 WFLRSLHAAKRQR
+285 HAAALEKFLYHLLEAKPSR
-298 PERWLK
+298 PEEWPNI
-304 SKTTAQET
+304 KTTAQ
-312 ADFEHPILASG
+312 
-323 LVEPEEVRFDSSQNL
+323 EPEEVRFDSSQNL

-353 RDQYPGWLVAT
+353 QDQYPGWLVAT
-364 DEKRSL
+364 DAMRSS
-370 LWNNTRD
+370 LWDSTKFWVE
-377 RIGPLLTFVANE
+377 PLLTFVANE

-395 RILLFHELH
+395 RILLFRELH
-404 WRLDVAMVPLFSN
+404 WRLDVAMVPLFLN
-417 WLEPFEVAV
+417 CIEPFESTVN
-426 DELLK
+426 ELLK
-431 AGISAKPSVLTDIPA
+431 NGISAKPSVLTDIPA

-464 REIHNAERWDT
+464 REIYNAERWDT

-493 YQYEQALWRLW
+493 YQYEQALWMLW
-504 NLERSQAKAVL
+504 NLERSQAKDVL

-532 GLLVELEEA
+532 GLLVEFDELRE
-541 RKARSLLRTAL
+541 ARSLLRTAL
-552 RDIRK
+552 GDIRK
-557 SFHNTHER
+557 SLHNQEQ
-565 NIDLLS
+565 NIEMLS

-578 LLSAVERAAVMEDIA
+578 LLSAVESTIDFT
-593 QGNQQETD
+593 Q
-601 WAKLYELPEEFLERW
+601 WSELREEFSARW

-629 MEYFAMVLSEDPPAL
+629 MEYFATVLSEDPPAP
-644 RRETQVVRDFD
+644 RRETQVDHGFD
-655 PGHRKVTGPLFGGDH
+655 PGHRTVTRFWDGNSL
-670 IEPRLPAFAYIRL
+670 IELRLPAFAYIRL

-739 PALAQRLNSWV
+739 PALAKRLNRWV

-756 EFSSLRGPIGWGSA
+756 EFSALSGTIEWMSA
-770 QQTLLEALVEVLSRL
+770 QQALLEALVEVLSRL
-785 TLKLESADLQEGFSL
+785 TLKLESAELQEAFSL
-800 AIALHRRPEIY
+800 AMALHERSEIY
-811 SHTNL
+811 SHRNL
-816 HNVCTPWFRRL
+816 HQLCTPWFSRL
-827 FEAANEQQ
+827 FEAADEQQ
-835 LFAWLSALIRF
+835 LVAWLPALILF
-846 PPYHDSDLPE
+846 PLYHDSDLSRR
-856 YLRDLRN
+856 LSN
-863 DWPDPMTDF
+863 FWPDPMTDF
-872 PAGRLR
+872 PAERLR
-878 VVQESLSERTD
+878 VVQEPLSERTD

-909 HRAVRRLI
+909 HRAVMRLI
-917 CIFSTDLMTAE
+917 RIFYTDLMTAE

-947 DLPDFGYYG
+947 DLPDLN
-956 YYGYLHLPAPA
+956 YYGYLSLPAPA

-984 PKSVDGTNTS
+984 NRFVNNTGTS
-994 IQLDEED
+994 ITISFPTQDD
-1001 RIICEWAFASKPVV
+1001 RVIREWEWASKPVV

-1021 EGKIEWSWDESWE
+1021 EGKIKWSWDESWE

-1052 QIPSSALNSM
+1052 QIPSMVLNPIEA
-1062 TLNFIEASVERAG
+1062 IEASVERAG

-1099 FLSETREHE
+1099 FLCETREHE

-1118 LLHRPSKSEALTQ
+1118 LLHRPSKSEVLTQ
-1131 TIFEDLSSDDA
+1131 IVLDDLSSDDA
-1142 KAVKASAEAVR
+1142 KAVKASAEAVC

-1176 HRVVFRRSEGIQT
+1176 HRVVFRRYEGIQI
-1189 CLDQLAHLLIEKPDF
+1189 CLDQLARLLIEKPDAF
-1204 FDLDQVH
+1204 EATQVH
-1211 FIVASLSPWSQ
+1211 LMVASLSPWSH
-1222 ATRLPLSEE
+1222 ATRLPLHAE
-1231 RDGTLPEE
+1231 DP
-1239 NFPGDFPEEER
+1239 PGDFPEEER
-1250 PELRVL
+1250 PELRDH
-1256 LGKLASA
+1256 LGRLASA
-1263 LRIWLKRK
+1263 LSIWLKRK

-1300 PYVETFA
+1300 PYVETHA
-1307 MTLSTP
+1307 MTLSTS

>member
-1 MEFPDLNQ
+1 MDLLDTRNFPDLNQ
-9 FRQLQKDLWQWPS
+9 FRQLQKDLWQRPS

-37 VSAPG
+37 VPLPG
-42 VSTRFPVWRDLSRAM
+42 VSTRFPEWRELARAM
-57 FNEIYPAHP
+57 FNEIYPAP
-66 NETDEQ
+66 PDETDEQ

-80 DPSDALRLASAYEA
+80 DRSDALRLASEYEA
-94 IFGRQKLDS
+94 TFDRQKLDS
-103 FLCRAIPDSSYQ
+103 FLRRAIPDSSYQ
-115 PGALHTLLLQLPWK
+115 PGDLHTLLLQLPWK

-152 VTTVNDLTTAR
+152 VTTVNDLTTANT
-163 APRIIKLHGSF
+163 PRIIKLHGSF

-312 ADFEHPILASG
+312 ADFEPPILASG
-323 LVEPEEVRFDSSQNL
+323 LVEPEEVSFGSSQNL

-353 RDQYPGWLVAT
+353 RGQYPGWLVAT

-464 REIHNAERWDT
+464 RESYNTERWDT

-504 NLERSQAKAVL
+504 NLERSQAKDVL

-532 GLLVELEEA
+532 GLLVEFDELRE
-541 RKARSLLRTAL
+541 ARSLLRTAL
-552 RDIRK
+552 RDIQE

-578 LLSAVERAAVMEDIA
+578 LLSPVERAAVMEDIA
-593 QGNQQETD
+593 QGNQQETA

-629 MEYFAMVLSEDPPAL
+629 MEYFATVLSEDPPAP
-644 RRETQVVRDFD
+644 RRETQVVHGFD
-655 PGHRKVTGPLFGGDH
+655 PGHRTVTGLLFGGDH

-683 YEQAGIPI
+683 YEQVGISI
-691 RFAGEALRKACKWIA
+691 RFA
-706 PFTDFWGPALLV
+706 
-718 RAGKVDDLKNFMER
+718 
-732 TQVATME
+732 
-739 PALAQRLNSWV
+739 
-750 LDALQR
+750 
-756 EFSSLRGPIGWGSA
+756 
-770 QQTLLEALVEVLSRL
+770 
-785 TLKLESADLQEGFSL
+785 
-800 AIALHRRPEIY
+800 
-811 SHTNL
+811 
-816 HNVCTPWFRRL
+816 
-827 FEAANEQQ
+827 
-835 LFAWLSALIRF
+835 
-846 PPYHDSDLPE
+846 
-856 YLRDLRN
+856 
-863 DWPDPMTDF
+863 
-872 PAGRLR
+872 
-878 VVQESLSERTD
+878 
-889 TDEAIAWLLARAQNE
+889 
-904 SGKGR
+904 
-909 HRAVRRLI
+909 
-917 CIFSTDLMTAE
+917 
-928 QKESLGRLLWEQPG
+928 
-942 TNGLP
+942 
-947 DLPDFGYYG
+947 
-956 YYGYLHLPAPA
+956 
-967 EIDVVSK
+967 
-974 VKEHLLTLTP
+974 
-984 PKSVDGTNTS
+984 
-994 IQLDEED
+994 
-1001 RIICEWAFASKPVV
+1001 
-1015 QLPYEW
+1015 
-1021 EGKIEWSWDESWE
+1021 
-1034 LWAQVVEWWQN
+1034 
-1045 DKIAFDR
+1045 
-1052 QIPSSALNSM
+1052 
-1062 TLNFIEASVERAG
+1062 
-1075 MFLARAVLPNMDSAS
+1075 
-1090 EDEWSEVLA
+1090 
-1099 FLSETREHE
+1099 
-1108 IYLTP
+1108 
-1113 AFPYV
+1113 
-1118 LLHRPSKSEALTQ
+1118 
-1131 TIFEDLSSDDA
+1131 
-1142 KAVKASAEAVR
+1142 
-1153 HWIYLADADLVD
+1153 
-1165 KPPTN
+1165 
-1170 IIDKLI
+1170 
-1176 HRVVFRRSEGIQT
+1176 
-1189 CLDQLAHLLIEKPDF
+1189 
-1204 FDLDQVH
+1204 
-1211 FIVASLSPWSQ
+1211 
-1222 ATRLPLSEE
+1222 
-1231 RDGTLPEE
+1231 
-1239 NFPGDFPEEER
+1239 
-1250 PELRVL
+1250 
-1256 LGKLASA
+1256 
-1263 LRIWLKRK
+1263 
-1271 CPDQP
+1271 
-1276 EPAEISHLRE
+1276 
-1286 SYELDSLPEVRRSF
+1286 
-1300 PYVETFA
+1300 
-1307 MTLSTP
+1307 

>member
-1 MEFPDLNQ
+1 MDLLDTRNFPDLNQ

-80 DPSDALRLASAYEA
+80 DRSDALRLASEYEA

-115 PGALHTLLLQLPWK
+115 PGDLHTLLLQLPWK

-187 RTYPQRF
+187 CTYPQRF

-227 WIRDELGDHHAP
+227 WIRDKLGDHHAP
-239 IYLVGPLSL
+239 IYLVGSLSL
-248 SNTQRLLLTQRGVT
+248 RNVQRSRLTRWGVT
-262 PIDLASVFLDKDPPA
+262 PIDLSPMFADN
-277 RIHASAIE
+277 
-285 WFLRSLHAAKRQR
+285 HAAALEKFLCHLLEAKPSR
-298 PERWLK
+298 PERWPNI
-304 SKTTAQET
+304 KTTAQ
-312 ADFEHPILASG
+312 
-323 LVEPEEVRFDSSQNL
+323 EPEEVRFDSSQNL
-338 DEATVL
+338 DETTVL

-353 RDQYPGWLVAT
+353 QDQYPGWLVAT
-364 DEKRSL
+364 DAMRSL
-370 LWNNTRD
+370 LWDSTKFWVE
-377 RIGPLLTFVANE
+377 PLLTFVANE

-395 RILLFHELH
+395 RILLFRELH
-404 WRLDVAMVPLFSN
+404 WRLDVAMVPLFLN
-417 WLEPFEVAV
+417 CIEPFESTVN
-426 DELLK
+426 ELLK
-431 AGISAKPSVLTDIPA
+431 DGISAKPSVLTDIPA

-464 REIHNAERWDT
+464 REIYNAERWDT

-484 THYPQFTDR
+484 AHYPQFTDR

-504 NLERSQAKAVL
+504 NLERSQAKDVL

-532 GLLVELEEA
+532 GLLVEFDELRE
-541 RKARSLLRTAL
+541 ARSLLRTAL
-552 RDIRK
+552 GDIRR
-557 SFHNTHER
+557 SLHNQEQ
-565 NIDLLS
+565 NIEMLS
-571 LEGWCTY
+571 LDGWCTY
-578 LLSAVERAAVMEDIA
+578 LLWAVELTIDFT
-593 QGNQQETD
+593 Q
-601 WAKLYELPEEFLERW
+601 WSELREEFSARW
-616 QELKAWDCDPWPL
+616 QELKAWDCDPGLL
-629 MEYFAMVLSEDPPAL
+629 MEYFATVLSEDPPAL

-655 PGHRKVTGPLFGGDH
+655 PGHRKVTGPLFGGNH
-670 IEPRLPAFAYIRL
+670 IEPRLPSFAYIRL
-683 YEQAGIPI
+683 YEQVGIPI
-691 RFAGEALRKACKWIA
+691 RFAGEELRKACKWIA

-718 RAGKVDDLKNFMER
+718 RAGKVDDLKSFMER
-732 TQVATME
+732 IQVATME
-739 PALAQRLNSWV
+739 PALAKRLNRWV
-750 LDALQR
+750 LDALRR
-756 EFSSLRGPIGWGSA
+756 EFASLRGPIGWGSA

-811 SHTNL
+811 SHRNL
-816 HNVCTPWFRRL
+816 HQLCTPWFSRL
-827 FEAANEQQ
+827 FEAADEQQ
-835 LFAWLSALIRF
+835 LFEWLPALIRF
-846 PPYHDSDLPE
+846 PL
-856 YLRDLRN
+856 YLESALSRRLSKRDLSRHLSN
-863 DWPDPMTDF
+863 LWPDPMTDF

-909 HRAVRRLI
+909 HRAVMRLI

-947 DLPDFGYYG
+947 DLPDLN
-956 YYGYLHLPAPA
+956 YYGYLSLPAPA

-974 VKEHLLTLTP
+974 VKESLLSLMP
-984 PKSVDGTNTS
+984 PK
-994 IQLDEED
+994 DEKY
-1001 RIICEWAFASKPVV
+1001 RIICEWALASKPVV
-1015 QLPYEW
+1015 QLPYELA
-1021 EGKIEWSWDESWE
+1021 GKIEWSWDESWE

-1045 DKIAFDR
+1045 DKIVFDR
-1052 QIPSSALNSM
+1052 QIPSSALKSM
-1062 TLNFIEASVERAG
+1062 ELNFIEASVERAG
-1075 MFLARAVLPNMDSAS
+1075 MFLARAVLSNMDSAS

-1131 TIFEDLSSDDA
+1131 IVLDDLSSDDA

-1153 HWIYLADADLVD
+1153 HWIYLADAVD

-1176 HRVVFRRSEGIQT
+1176 HRVIFRRSEGIQP
-1189 CLDQLAHLLIEKPDF
+1189 CLDQLALLLIEKPDF

-1211 FIVASLSPWSQ
+1211 FIVASLSPWSH
-1222 ATRLPLSEE
+1222 ATRLPPSEE

-1250 PELRVL
+1250 PELRDH
-1256 LGKLASA
+1256 LGRLASA
-1263 LRIWLKRK
+1263 LSIWLKRK

-1300 PYVETFA
+1300 PYVETHA

>member
-1 MEFPDLNQ
+1 MDLLDTRNFPDLNQ
-9 FRQLQKDLWQWPS
+9 FRQLQKALWQWPS

-72 RIQRKEQF
+72 RMQRKEQF
-80 DPSDALRLASAYEA
+80 DPSNALRLASEYEA
-94 IFGRQKLDS
+94 AFDRQKLNS
-103 FLCRAIPDSSYQ
+103 FLRRAIPDSSYQ
-115 PGALHTLLLQLPWK
+115 PGDLHTLLLQLPWK

-187 RTYPQRF
+187 STYPQRF

-208 AFVLIGFSGED
+208 AFVLVGFSGED

-227 WIRDELGDHHAP
+227 WIRDKLGDHHAP
-239 IYLVGPLSL
+239 IYLVGSLSL
-248 SNTQRLLLTQRGVT
+248 NNAQRSRLTQRGVT
-262 PIDLASVFLDKDPPA
+262 PIDLSPVFADT
-277 RIHASAIE
+277 
-285 WFLRSLHAAKRQR
+285 HAAALEKFLCHLLEAKPSR
-298 PERWLK
+298 PEKWPNI
-304 SKTTAQET
+304 KTTAQE
-312 ADFEHPILASG
+312 
-323 LVEPEEVRFDSSQNL
+323 PEEVSFDSSQNL

-344 QLIKRWRYE
+344 KLIKRWRYE
-353 RDQYPGWLVAT
+353 QDQYPGWLVAT
-364 DEKRSL
+364 DAMRSS
-370 LWNNTRD
+370 LWDSTKFWVE
-377 RIGPLLTFVANE
+377 PLLTFVANE

-395 RILLFHELH
+395 RILLFRELH

-431 AGISAKPSVLTDIPA
+431 DGISAKPSVLTDIPA

-464 REIHNAERWDT
+464 REIYNAERWDT

-484 THYPQFTDR
+484 THCPQFTDR

-504 NLERSQAKAVL
+504 NIERSQAKEVL
-515 TQWSPS
+515 ALWVPH
-521 RNSPLAMMWKA
+521 SPLAMMRKA
-532 GLLVELEEA
+532 GLLVEFDELRE
-541 RKARSLLRTAL
+541 ARSLLRTAL

-557 SFHNTHER
+557 SLHNQEQ
-565 NIDLLS
+565 NIEMLS

-578 LLSAVERAAVMEDIA
+578 LLSAVESTIDFT
-593 QGNQQETD
+593 Q
-601 WAKLYELPEEFLERW
+601 WSELREEFSARW

-629 MEYFAMVLSEDPPAL
+629 MKYFATVLSEDPPAL

-655 PGHRKVTGPLFGGDH
+655 PGHRTVTRFWDGKSL
-670 IEPRLPAFAYIRL
+670 IELRLPAFAYIRL
-683 YEQAGIPI
+683 YEQVGIPI
-691 RFAGEALRKACKWIA
+691 RFAGEALRKACKWIP

-718 RAGKVDDLKNFMER
+718 RAGKVDDLKSFMER
-732 TQVATME
+732 IQVATME
-739 PALAQRLNSWV
+739 PALAKRLNSW
-750 LDALQR
+750 ALAALRR
-756 EFSSLRGPIGWGSA
+756 EFASLRGTIEWMSA

-785 TLKLESADLQEGFSL
+785 AFKLESSDLQEAFSL
-800 AIALHRRPEIY
+800 AMDLHERPEIY
-811 SHTNL
+811 SHRNL
-816 HNVCTPWFRRL
+816 HQLCTPWFSRL
-827 FEAANEQQ
+827 FEAADEQQ
-835 LFAWLSALIRF
+835 LFEWLPALIRF
-846 PPYHDSDLPE
+846 PL
-856 YLRDLRN
+856 YLESALSRRLSKRDLSRHLSN
-863 DWPDPMTDF
+863 LWPDPMTDF

-909 HRAVRRLI
+909 HRAVMRLI
-917 CIFSTDLMTAE
+917 CIFSTDLMPAE

-947 DLPDFGYYG
+947 DLPDLN

-967 EIDVVSK
+967 EIDVVST
-974 VKEHLLTLTP
+974 VKESLLSLMP
-984 PKSVDGTNTS
+984 PKDK
-994 IQLDEED
+994 ED
-1001 RIICEWAFASKPVV
+1001 RIICEWALASKPVV

-1021 EGKIEWSWDESWE
+1021 AGKIEWSWDEIRE
-1034 LWAQVVEWWQN
+1034 LWAQVVEA
-1045 DKIAFDR
+1045 IL
-1052 QIPSSALNSM
+1052 PLTLNS
-1062 TLNFIEASVERAG
+1062 IEASVERAS

-1131 TIFEDLSSDDA
+1131 IVLDDLSSDDA

-1176 HRVVFRRSEGIQT
+1176 HRVVFRRYEGIQT
-1189 CLDQLAHLLIEKPDF
+1189 CLDQLARLLIEKPDF
-1204 FDLDQVH
+1204 FGLDQVH

-1222 ATRLPLSEE
+1222 ATWLPLSEE

-1250 PELRVL
+1250 PELRDH
-1256 LGKLASA
+1256 LGRLASA
-1263 LRIWLKRK
+1263 LSIWLKCK

>member
-37 VSAPG
+37 VSVPG
-42 VSTRFPVWRDLSRAM
+42 VSTRFPEWRELARAM
-57 FNEIYPAHP
+57 FNEIYPAPP
-66 NETDEQ
+66 NETEEQ
-72 RIQRKEQF
+72 RTQRKEQF
-80 DPSDALRLASAYEA
+80 DRSDALRLASEYEA
-94 IFGRQKLDS
+94 IFGRQKLNS

-115 PGALHTLLLQLPWK
+115 PGDLHTLLLQLPWK

-142 TEIPERAYQP
+142 TEMPERAYQL
-152 VTTVNDLTTAR
+152 VTTESDLTTAS

-194 APFVNTVRQSLIEN
+194 ALFVNTIQQYLIEN
-208 AFVLIGFSGED
+208 VFVLVGFSGED

-239 IYLVGPLSL
+239 IYLVGSLSL
-248 SNTQRLLLTQRGVT
+248 SNTQRLLLTRRGVT
-262 PIDLASVFLDKDPPA
+262 PIDLSPVFADN
-277 RIHASAIE
+277 
-285 WFLRSLHAAKRQR
+285 HAAALEKFLCHLLEAKPSR
-298 PERWLK
+298 PEEWPNI
-304 SKTTAQET
+304 KTTAQ
-312 ADFEHPILASG
+312 
-323 LVEPEEVRFDSSQNL
+323 EPEEVRFDSSQNL
-338 DEATVL
+338 DETTVL

-364 DEKRSL
+364 DAMRSS
-370 LWNNTRD
+370 LWDSTKFWVE
-377 RIGPLLTFVANE
+377 PLLTFVANE

-395 RILLFHELH
+395 RILLFRELH

-431 AGISAKPSVLTDIPA
+431 DGISAKPSVLTDILD
-446 TEVAEAWLDIA
+446 TEVAAAWLDIA

-464 REIHNAERWDT
+464 REIYNVERWDT
-475 LKEKIDQVV
+475 LKKKIDQVV
-484 THYPQFTDR
+484 AHCPQFTDR

-504 NLERSQAKAVL
+504 NIERSQAKDVL

-521 RNSPLAMMWKA
+521 RNSPRAMIWKA
-532 GLLVELEEA
+532 GLLVEFDELRE
-541 RKARSLLRTAL
+541 ARSLLRTAL

-557 SFHNTHER
+557 SLHNQGQ
-565 NIDLLS
+565 NIEMLS

-578 LLSAVERAAVMEDIA
+578 LLWAVESTIDFT
-593 QGNQQETD
+593 Q
-601 WAKLYELPEEFLERW
+601 WSELREEFSARW

-629 MEYFAMVLSEDPPAL
+629 MEYFATVLSEDPPAP
-644 RRETQVVRDFD
+644 RRETQVDHGFD
-655 PGHRKVTGPLFGGDH
+655 PGHRTVTRFWDGNSL
-670 IEPRLPAFAYIRL
+670 IELRLPAFAYIRL

-718 RAGKVDDLKNFMER
+718 RAGKVNELTKSGIMER

-739 PALAQRLNSWV
+739 PALAKRLNRWV

-756 EFSSLRGPIGWGSA
+756 EFSALSGTIEWMSA
-770 QQTLLEALVEVLSRL
+770 QQALLEALVEVLSRL
-785 TLKLESADLQEGFSL
+785 TLKLESAELQEAFSL
-800 AIALHRRPEIY
+800 AMALHERSEIY
-811 SHTNL
+811 SHRNL
-816 HNVCTPWFRRL
+816 HQLCTPWFSRL
-827 FEAANEQQ
+827 FEAADEQQ
-835 LFAWLSALIRF
+835 LFAWLPALILF
-846 PPYHDSDLPE
+846 PLYHDSDLSRR
-856 YLRDLRN
+856 LSN
-863 DWPDPMTDF
+863 FWPDPMTDF
-872 PAGRLR
+872 PAERLR
-878 VVQESLSERTD
+878 VVQEPLSERTD

-909 HRAVRRLI
+909 HRAVMRLI
-917 CIFSTDLMTAE
+917 RIFYTDLMTAE
-928 QKESLGRLLWEQPG
+928 QQEILGRLLWKNIG
-942 TNGLP
+942 ANGLP
-947 DLPDFGYYG
+947 DWPDFGYCI
-956 YYGYLHLPAPA
+956 YLHLPAPA

-984 PKSVDGTNTS
+984 NRFVNNTGTS
-994 IQLDEED
+994 IETSFPTQDD
-1001 RIICEWAFASKPVV
+1001 RVIREWAFASKPVV

-1062 TLNFIEASVERAG
+1062 TLNFIEASLERAG

-1099 FLSETREHE
+1099 FLCETRQHE

-1118 LLHRPSKSEALTQ
+1118 LRHRPSKSEALTQ
-1131 TIFEDLSSDDA
+1131 IVLDDLSSGNA

-1170 IIDKLI
+1170 IVDKLI
-1176 HRVVFRRSEGIQT
+1176 HRVIFRRSEGIQI
-1189 CLDQLAHLLIEKPDF
+1189 CLDQLARLLIEKPDAF
-1204 FDLDQVH
+1204 EATQVH
-1211 FIVASLSPWSQ
+1211 LMVSSLPPWSH
-1222 ATRLPLSEE
+1222 ATRLPPSEE

-1250 PELRVL
+1250 PELRDH
-1256 LGKLASA
+1256 LGRLASA

>member
-72 RIQRKEQF
+72 RMQRKEQF
-80 DPSDALRLASAYEA
+80 DPSNALRLASEYEA

-115 PGALHTLLLQLPWK
+115 PGDLHTLLLQLPWK

-142 TEIPERAYQP
+142 TEMPERAYQS
-152 VTTVNDLTTAR
+152 VTTVNDLTAAR

-323 LVEPEEVRFDSSQNL
+323 LVEPEEVSFDSPQNL

-344 QLIKRWRYE
+344 KLIKRWRYE

-364 DEKRSL
+364 DAMRSL

-377 RIGPLLTFVANE
+377 RIGLLLTFLANE

-395 RILLFHELH
+395 RILLFRELH

-464 REIHNAERWDT
+464 RESYNTERWDT

-504 NLERSQAKAVL
+504 NIERSQAKDVL

-532 GLLVELEEA
+532 GLLVEFDELRE
-541 RKARSLLRTAL
+541 ARSLLRTAL

-578 LLSAVERAAVMEDIA
+578 LLSPVERAAVMEDIA

-629 MEYFAMVLSEDPPAL
+629 MKYFAMVLSEDPPAP
-644 RRETQVVRDFD
+644 RRETQVDHGFD
-655 PGHRKVTGPLFGGDH
+655 PGHRTVTRFWDGNSL
-670 IEPRLPAFAYIRL
+670 IELRLPAFAYIRL

-718 RAGKVDDLKNFMER
+718 RAGKVNELTKSGIMER

-739 PALAQRLNSWV
+739 PALAKRLNRW
-750 LDALQR
+750 ALAALRR
-756 EFSSLRGPIGWGSA
+756 EFASLRGTIEWMSA
-770 QQTLLEALVEVLSRL
+770 QQALLEALVEVLSRL
-785 TLKLESADLQEGFSL
+785 AFKLESSDLQEAFSL
-800 AIALHRRPEIY
+800 AMDLHERPEIY
-811 SHTNL
+811 SHRNL
-816 HNVCTPWFRRL
+816 HQLCTPWFKRL
-827 FEAANEQQ
+827 FEAADEQQ
-835 LFAWLSALIRF
+835 LFEWLPALIRF
-846 PPYHDSDLPE
+846 PL
-856 YLRDLRN
+856 YLESALSRRLSKRDLSRHLSN
-863 DWPDPMTDF
+863 LWPDPMTDF
-872 PAGRLR
+872 PAERLR
-878 VVQESLSERTD
+878 VVQEPLSERTD

-909 HRAVRRLI
+909 HRAVMRLI
-917 CIFSTDLMTAE
+917 RIFYTDLMTAE
-928 QKESLGRLLWEQPG
+928 QKESLGRLLWKNIG
-942 TNGLP
+942 ANGLP
-947 DLPDFGYYG
+947 DWPDLN
-956 YYGYLHLPAPA
+956 YYGYLSLPSPA
-967 EIDVVSK
+967 EINNVVSK
-974 VKEHLLTLTP
+974 VKESLLSLMP
-984 PKSVDGTNTS
+984 PKSVDGTGTS
-994 IQLDEED
+994 TPLDEKY

-1021 EGKIEWSWDESWE
+1021 AGKIEWSWDEIRE
-1034 LWAQVVEWWQN
+1034 LWAQVVEA
-1045 DKIAFDR
+1045 IL
-1052 QIPSSALNSM
+1052 PLTLNS
-1062 TLNFIEASVERAG
+1062 IEASVERAG

-1131 TIFEDLSSDDA
+1131 IVLDDLSSDDA

-1176 HRVVFRRSEGIQT
+1176 HRVVFRRYEGIQI
-1189 CLDQLAHLLIEKPDF
+1189 CLDQLARLLIEKPDTF
-1204 FDLDQVH
+1204 EATQVH
-1211 FIVASLSPWSQ
+1211 FIVASLSPWSH
-1222 ATRLPLSEE
+1222 ATRLPPSEE

-1250 PELRVL
+1250 PELRDH
-1256 LGKLASA
+1256 LGRLASA
-1263 LRIWLKRK
+1263 LSIWLKRK

-1300 PYVETFA
+1300 QFMEIFD
-1307 MTLSTP
+1307 SFQRSS